1 MSHRRKRVN
10 AAAARKPSWRDILPI
25 HPAAELFPLMTPAEL
40 RELSEDIKTN
50 GLQTPIMVMA
60 EKCGDEWTYQL
71 LDGRNRLDAIE
82 LAGFDPISP
91 PRYKGKTE
99 FRREGRDCGL
109 KLFLGVSDTTYRTYV
124 GIKFESGLDDPYAY
138 VISANIHRRHLNV
151 EQRQHLLITLIA
163 RAPEKSDRQLGK
175 QIGVDHRTVASARA
189 KGETTGEI
197 SPVEKRVGKDGKA
210 RKPPAQKVKQ
220 TVTSAPIAH
229 LATAPINGAGADSAS
244 EFARLQARNAELEI
258 RVKEL
263 EAENAALRAQ
273 LEAAQKVTVVASSE
287 SAAAASSEITSAN
300 TVAAGDPGPFPA
312 ILLRKPKAT
321 GASDSMKE
329 VMP

>member
-151 EQRQHLLITLIA
+151 EQR
-163 RAPEKSDRQLGK
+163 
-175 QIGVDHRTVASARA
+175 
-189 KGETTGEI
+189 
-197 SPVEKRVGKDGKA
+197 
-210 RKPPAQKVKQ
+210 
-220 TVTSAPIAH
+220 
-229 LATAPINGAGADSAS
+229 
-244 EFARLQARNAELEI
+244 
-258 RVKEL
+258 
-263 EAENAALRAQ
+263 
-273 LEAAQKVTVVASSE
+273 
-287 SAAAASSEITSAN
+287 
-300 TVAAGDPGPFPA
+300 
-312 ILLRKPKAT
+312 
-321 GASDSMKE
+321 
-329 VMP
+329 